1 MTDLTGRPVHHLL
14 SAALRGHRCDVV
26 GMDEDARPLPVHA
39 WVGTADESDEVVLRQ
54 CVGSTV
60 DVGCGPGRMAE
71 ALVRA
76 GHEVLAI
83 DVAAEAVMQTRARGV
98 TAQRQNVFAPVA
110 GEGTW
115 QTILL
120 ADGNIGI
127 GGDPVALLRRLREM
141 LAPGGRV
148 VVDLDPPGAGVVT
161 SWSRLRIAS
170 GVSRP
175 FLWTVVAA
183 DELDQIADAAG
194 FDVGKVAEHEGRWFA
209 VLESRS

>member
-1 MTDLTGRPVHHLL
+1 MTDTTGRPVHHLL

-26 GMDEDARPLPVHA
+26 GANEDARPLPVHA
-39 WVGTADESDEVVLRQ
+39 WVGTADMSDEVVLRH
-54 CVGSTV
+54 CVGRTL

-76 GHEVLAI
+76 GHGVLAL

-98 TAQRQNVFAPVA
+98 TAHRQNVFAPVA

-115 QTILL
+115 QTALL

-127 GGDPVALLRRLREM
+127 GGDPVALLGRLRE
-141 LAPGGRV
+141 LLVPGGRV
-148 VVDLDPPGAGVVT
+148 VADLDPPGTGVVT
-161 SWSRLRIAS
+161 SWSRLRVAS

-194 FDVGKVAEHEGRWFA
+194 FDVSDVVEHEGRWFA